1 MIKSPG
7 YLAHWYYH
15 VPDLILAVLIWLLVA
30 RFVLDLLPGRGSDNL
45 LVHVVVGVT
54 DPVLRGVGYITP
66 RVVPSLL
73 AIACAAAWLLAARV
87 ALFVAVSARGVRLS
101 MGY

>member
-1 MIKSPG
+1 MTRSPG

-45 LVHVVVGVT
+45 LVRVVVGMT
-54 DPVLRGVGYITP
+54 DPLVRGAGFITP

-73 AIACAAAWLLAARV
+73 VIACAAAWLLAARV
-87 ALFVAVSARGVRLS
+87 ALFVGVSARGVRLS